1 MKITK
6 GKCFV
11 ILGSLLLLAAAIL
24 ILSNIIQDKKSG
36 ERAIEVLEVLEVKI
50 SDEAKKSEETES
62 KVQTSSEQMYAVPS
76 EDLFAQYGTEEA
88 TAPTQEKLA
97 EIDGNNYVGI
107 ISIPSLDVRLPVM
120 SEWSYANLKISP
132 CRYSGRADTDDIIIA
147 AHNYSSHFGNIN
159 SLSVGNE
166 MIFIAADGTEYRY
179 EVIQIDTL
187 DGTDVEGLVAN
198 DDGNWDLTLFTCTL
212 SGQSRV
218 CVRAEKT
225 DPSDD
230 AV

>member
-36 ERAIEVLEVLEVKI
+36 ERAREVLEVLEVKI
-50 SDEAKKSEETES
+50 SDEAKKAEVTET
-62 KVQTSSEQMYAVPS
+62 KVQTSTEQIYTAPS
-76 EDLFAQYGTEEA
+76 EDLFAQYGTEEP
-88 TAPTQEKLA
+88 TTQEKLA
-97 EIDGNNYVGI
+97 EIDGNSYVGI

-159 SLSVGNE
+159 SLSVGDE
-166 MIFIAADGTEYRY
+166 MVFIAADGTEYRY
-179 EVIQIDTL
+179 NVIQIDTL
-187 DGTDVEGLVAN
+187 DGTDVEGLIAN
-198 DDGNWDLTLFTCTL
+198 DNGNWDLTLFTCTL

-225 DPSDD
+225 DLSGDTE
-230 AV
+230 